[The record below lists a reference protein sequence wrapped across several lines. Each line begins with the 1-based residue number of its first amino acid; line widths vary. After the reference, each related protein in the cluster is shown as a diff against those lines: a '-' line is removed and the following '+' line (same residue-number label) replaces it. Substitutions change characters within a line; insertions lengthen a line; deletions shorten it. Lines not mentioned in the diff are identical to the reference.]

1 MLNSGIGDRVC
12 SLTAV
17 FNKGYAA
24 KELALN
30 NRLEQLSAMCCE
42 SLQLCWHAWHRS
54 HHTLLVVQY
63 MAINNFA
70 LLHQEHLI
78 QQTRFSIIDFE
89 RNAKR
94 PCM

>member
-1 MLNSGIGDRVC
+1 MLNLGIGDRVC

-30 NRLEQLSAMCCE
+30 NRLGQLSAMCCE
-42 SLQLCWHAWHRS
+42 SLRLWS

-63 MAINNFA
+63 MTINNFA
-70 LLHQEHLI
+70 LLHEEHLI